1 MVRAGESSGTLPK
14 FLSKIVELTEKSIK
28 IVKDIKGALTYPV
41 ILLTVALLVTVVML
55 IKVVPVFAEIYGNL
69 GAELPASTQKV
80 IAASE
85 FMQDPSRGGV
95 LFGGIAL
102 VAFINWF
109 LTKKIYNW
117 RKCGMEFF

>member
-1 MVRAGESSGTLPK
+1 MKVTKSLIDDLNQGNSFSDGLSKFPQYFDDSYINMVRAGESSGTLPK

-69 GAELPASTQKV
+69 GAELPV
-80 IAASE
+80 
-85 FMQDPSRGGV
+85 
-95 LFGGIAL
+95 
-102 VAFINWF
+102 N
-109 LTKKIYNW
+109 KKL
-117 RKCGMEFF
+117 